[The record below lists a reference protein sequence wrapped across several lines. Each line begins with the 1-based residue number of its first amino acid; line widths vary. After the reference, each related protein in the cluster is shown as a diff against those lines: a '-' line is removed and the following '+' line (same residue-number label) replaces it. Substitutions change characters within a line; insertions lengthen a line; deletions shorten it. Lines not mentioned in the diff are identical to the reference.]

1 MILSLYSLLERNM
14 NKLFESNKKVTAI
27 SDEPDA
33 LIQFYDRT
41 NISYQEINLTQNFDI
56 YFSVILKAEAALK
69 MGVINSPYQQMF
81 EINKGIQSITVTFKG
96 AQRQFKWMEISLV
109 YDKSYQHQTIYNSY
123 NVELAPQFIQSLKF
137 DNTLPRIV

>member
-1 MILSLYSLLERNM
+1 M

-33 LIQFYDRT
+33 LIQFYDRPY
-41 NISYQEINLTQNFDI
+41 ISYQEMNLTQNFDI
-56 YFSVILKAEAALK
+56 YFSVVLRAEAALI

-96 AQRQFKWMEISLV
+96 VQRQFKWMEISLV
-109 YDKSYQHQTIYNSY
+109 YDKNYQHQKIYNSY
-123 NVELAPQFIQSLKF
+123 NVELAAQFIQSLKF